1 MLLATDL
8 DGTFLAGDAEARAQ
22 LYALVNER
30 ADIQLAYVTG
40 RNFALVAPLFDDPF
54 VAKPDYVIC
63 DVGTTVVDRAG
74 RAVEPLQ
81 TQIADHWPGEDQVV
95 AAMAGV
101 PGLVRQDQPQT
112 RRCSYYCEPA
122 AVTDAVRDIVAGLRC
137 DLLFSA
143 DRYLDVLPRGVNKGS
158 TLSRFVTHFGIDPDQ
173 VLVAGDTLN
182 DLSMYEHGF
191 KGVCVG
197 ESEPALL
204 AATHGRPRVLHATRP
219 GCGGILDALQH
230 FSLI

>member
-8 DGTFLAGDAEARAQ
+8 DGTFLAGDADARAQ
-22 LYALVNER
+22 LYALIDAR
-30 ADIQLAYVTG
+30 PDIQLAYVTG
-40 RNFALVAPLFDDPF
+40 RNFALVAPLLDDPQ
-54 VAKPDYVIC
+54 VAKPDYIIC
-63 DVGTTVVDRAG
+63 DVGTTVVDCAG
-74 RAVEPLQ
+74 LAVEPLQ
-81 TQIADHWPGEDQVV
+81 SQICDHWPGEERVV

-112 RRCSYYCEPA
+112 RRCSYYCEPE
-122 AVTDAVRDIVAGLRC
+122 AVTTAVHEIVAALGC

-158 TLSRFVTHFGIDPDQ
+158 TLMRFVAHAGIDPAQ

-182 DLSMYEHGF
+182 DLSMYEQGF

-197 ESEPALL
+197 ASEPALL
-204 AATHGRPRVLHATRP
+204 AATRERSHVLHATRP
-219 GCGGILDALQH
+219 GCGGILDALHH
-230 FSLI
+230 FALI